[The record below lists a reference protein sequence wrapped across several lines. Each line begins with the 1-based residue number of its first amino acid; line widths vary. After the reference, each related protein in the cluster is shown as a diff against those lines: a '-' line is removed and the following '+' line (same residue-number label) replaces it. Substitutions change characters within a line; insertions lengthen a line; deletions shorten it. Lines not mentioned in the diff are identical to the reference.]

1 MSAYP
6 RRLLFISVISFVL
19 ITTSFLVVMVFCKS
33 SSVFEIEES
42 LGDQSLADRETLK
55 AHYRTS
61 TAEETDEPGEEELKQ
76 EAIRNIPAKLLL
88 SNSVQGGTPVSLP
101 ILSKSSSKLSKD
113 IEKKLAEAKMQAISE
128 AGSRIAA
135 GLPETKG
142 VSSLPVGG
150 AGQGG
155 RGDLVRTQGD
165 SKNNPF
171 LHPHKLQ
178 PRYNEAVVY
187 QGTQLEVE
195 LMTSV
200 TSEAPGMVKA
210 ILTKNVFAGP
220 NRCVLPRASQ
230 ALGRYNVE
238 EVEYG
243 DSRLNIMWFRL
254 ILPNGQSLSLD
265 QMGSASPDG
274 SAGVVGKV
282 DNRWGNVIL
291 SSVITSVLGV
301 GIPSSTDSR
310 TPYRYRKPYRQEVTE
325 QIGTNLMETGQTI
338 VDRELQV
345 RPVITVDKHTKLLIT
360 VEKDIILPINK
371 EC

>member
-1 MSAYP
+1 MSTYP
-6 RRLLFISVISFVL
+6 RRLLFISVISFVS
-19 ITTSFLVVMVFCKS
+19 ITTTFLVVMLFLKG
-33 SSVFEIEES
+33 SSVFETEEL
-42 LGDQSLADRETLK
+42 LGDQSLADREALK
-55 AHYRTS
+55 AHYRAS
-61 TAEETDEPGEEELKQ
+61 VAEGTDEPREEEAKQ
-76 EAIRNIPAKLLL
+76 EAVRNIPAKLLL
-88 SNSVQGGTPVSLP
+88 SKATEGGTPVSLP
-101 ILSKSSSKLSKD
+101 ILSRSSSVRLNKD

-135 GLPETKG
+135 GLPERKG
-142 VSSLPVGG
+142 VSSPSMTG
-150 AGQGG
+150 AEQGGQG
-155 RGDLVRTQGD
+155 VVPTQGH

-171 LHPHKLQ
+171 MHPHKLQ

-210 ILTKNVFAGP
+210 VLTKNVFAGP

-243 DSRLNIMWFRL
+243 DSRLNIIWFRL
-254 ILPNGQSLSLD
+254 ILPNGQSLNLD
-265 QMGSASPDG
+265 QMGSASSDG
-274 SAGVVGKV
+274 SAGVVGQV
-282 DNRWGNVIL
+282 DNRWGSVIL

-301 GIPSSTDSR
+301 GIPSSTDDR

-360 VEKDIILPINK
+360 VEKDIILPVNK